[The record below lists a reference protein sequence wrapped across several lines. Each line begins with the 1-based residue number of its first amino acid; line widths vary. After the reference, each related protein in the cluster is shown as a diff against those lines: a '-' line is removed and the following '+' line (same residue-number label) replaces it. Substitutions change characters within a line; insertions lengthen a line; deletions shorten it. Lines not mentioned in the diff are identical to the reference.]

1 MDLAERIKKAIEIE
15 KEIKILKARS
25 IFQKFVTFTKADYVM
40 NWHHAVLCSYL
51 QKFINGDIK
60 KLMVSMPPQHGK
72 SELTSRRLPAYLLGI
87 NPKFKIIGCSYSA
100 DLSKAFNRD
109 VQRIIDSDEYKLVFE
124 DTRLNSSN
132 VKTSSKG
139 SYLRNADL
147 FEIVKHR
154 GFYKSVGVGGSLT
167 GTPADIGI
175 IDDPIKDKAEAE
187 SPTFRRRVWDWYT
200 NVFLTRM
207 HNDSQQLI
215 TLTRWHKD
223 DLAGR
228 ILARMN
234 KKNDWTVLSL
244 PALKERPTIKE
255 DRRQIGEAL
264 WPEKHSLER
273 ILEIKESSPQTFAAL
288 YQQSP
293 EISSELKIYPTFE
306 TIKKDDYLRIDSDVF
321 YGIDF
326 GFTNPSAVVEMKIV
340 NKKLYLREV
349 VFCSGLTNAQL
360 VQEMKYKKIGRYKY
374 IGADSNKPDAIVE
387 LRPHFNIK
395 AVKKGPGSVY
405 NGIKKVNEYR
415 LVLCE
420 CSTNLI
426 REVSGY
432 KWKEDNDNNPLPEP
446 IKKDDHLTDAFR
458 YGLRNFL
465 RMQKS
470 GILAFR

>member
-1 MDLAERIKKAIEIE
+1 MDLVERIKKAIEIE

-40 NWHHAVLCSYL
+40 NWHHTVLCSYL

-60 KLMVSMPPQHGK
+60 KLMVFMPPQHGK

-109 VQRIIDSDEYKLVFE
+109 VQRIIDSDEYKLVFQ

-132 VKTSSKG
+132 VKASSKG

-234 KKNDWTVLSL
+234 KKND
-244 PALKERPTIKE
+244 
-255 DRRQIGEAL
+255 
-264 WPEKHSLER
+264 
-273 ILEIKESSPQTFAAL
+273 
-288 YQQSP
+288 
-293 EISSELKIYPTFE
+293 
-306 TIKKDDYLRIDSDVF
+306 
-321 YGIDF
+321 
-326 GFTNPSAVVEMKIV
+326 
-340 NKKLYLREV
+340 
-349 VFCSGLTNAQL
+349 C
-360 VQEMKYKKIGRYKY
+360 
-374 IGADSNKPDAIVE
+374 
-387 LRPHFNIK
+387 
-395 AVKKGPGSVY
+395 
-405 NGIKKVNEYR
+405 
-415 LVLCE
+415 
-420 CSTNLI
+420 
-426 REVSGY
+426 
-432 KWKEDNDNNPLPEP
+432 
-446 IKKDDHLTDAFR
+446 
-458 YGLRNFL
+458 
-465 RMQKS
+465 
-470 GILAFR
+470 